1 MVFLDIK
8 KKIWTI
14 KNIEIPVVEDVPMKE
29 LKWFKE
35 KMVEAED
42 LAAEGKTGTKEE
54 IEFETAWFKKVCS
67 VGLNKTL
74 EELEDT
80 NISQPDFRVLMAEV
94 YTFLAVC
101 GTIEG
106 AKQSGLYEVET
117 PKKERKP

>member
-1 MVFLDIK
+1 MVFLDVK
-8 KKIWTI
+8 KKKWII
-14 KNIEIPVVEDVPMKE
+14 KDVEIPVVEDVPMKE

-35 KMVEAED
+35 KMIEAEE
-42 LAAEGKTGTKEE
+42 LSRQGKSGTKEE
-54 IEFETAWFKKVCS
+54 IDFETTWFKKVCEI
-67 VGLNKTL
+67 GLNKTL

-106 AKQSGLYEVET
+106 AKQSGLYEVEI
-117 PKKERKP
+117 PKKGRKP